1 MVSGARWCFWLRKR
15 TSLFRLMFLF
25 MKTEL
30 SSSCTLYIRGA
41 RVGGILCNMAVNSVR
56 FSSLSTELQGLRLL
70 LVYLYLWLVNSC
82 TSIWKFYNENTGAE
96 RSKQFTWCKSRY
108 QVKEKERKGSWK
120 LLPEENLSKWA
131 PSVAFS
137 LLAAWRKGGIVVDCG
152 VLLSWLSRGGRYFT
166 SGRTNVS
173 LLLTPRRIWYRS
185 LYVRLF

>member
-1 MVSGARWCFWLRKR
+1 MEKYTLKLTWVVCYGFPWKSSFILLQQIFLCISKEGNKP
-15 TSLFRLMFLF
+15 LFEQD
-25 MKTEL
+25 K
-30 SSSCTLYIRGA
+30 
-41 RVGGILCNMAVNSVR
+41 
-56 FSSLSTELQGLRLL
+56 
-70 LVYLYLWLVNSC
+70 
-82 TSIWKFYNENTGAE
+82 WKFYNENTGTE

-131 PSVAFS
+131 QSVAFS

-173 LLLTPRRIWYRS
+173 LLLTPGRIWYRS